1 VEDDEEDMMQR
12 YFLLSY
18 DEDGVSVQVYDSIAE
33 VECDMRKEMEDEGL
47 TEVPWRFVEPKVK
60 SGQWIDWY
68 QVEGNDRIL
77 IRGEVLVPK
86 PKKVV
91 AALEFP
97 EN

>member
-1 VEDDEEDMMQR
+1 MQR

-18 DEDGVSVQVYDSIAE
+18 DEDGVHVQVYDSIRE
-33 VECDMRKEMEDEGL
+33 LERDMRDEMDDSDL
-47 TEVPWRFVEPKVK
+47 AEVPWKFMAPVVK
-60 SGQWIDWY
+60 TGESIDWY

-97 EN
+97 ED